1 MQLSFQGS
9 YYCGYCAEGYSGIL
23 HCIDLTVNLFNLLA
37 LNSKSVFLSIS
48 GDGSCFFINELC
60 NTTTELT
67 GSDCDH
73 IYKVVCD
80 NSHVYTACR
89 DGLIRKYSF
98 ANI

>member
-1 MQLSFQGS
+1 MCGTQDGHITVLDLRNYRVPLKEWKESRYAILSF
-9 YYCGYCAEGYSGIL
+9 
-23 HCIDLTVNLFNLLA
+23 
-37 LNSKSVFLSIS
+37 SIYNNGFFVGT

-98 ANI
+98 ANAGL